1 MFRVLYVL
9 CFLLSLQAA
18 LANEYQYHQTAAC
31 CDKIDSESDLLRC
44 IEGVDYGTKDIAIIT
59 YASSDIVDYAAYA
72 FAVNSAYAEQ
82 NGYEMYFLNE
92 AGGANYEP
100 RDARWKKE
108 FDMCELSLFA

>member
-1 MFRVLYVL
+1 MFNFSLL
-9 CFLLSLQAA
+9 FALLLSLHIGSA
-18 LANEYQYHQTAAC
+18 LAAEKEYLYHQTAKC
-31 CDKIDSESDLLRC
+31 CDKIDDSEALVNCIKIANLRN
-44 IEGVDYGTKDIAIIT
+44 KDIAIVT

-100 RDARWKKE
+100 RDAR
-108 FDMCELSLFA
+108 